1 MSWVKRIL
9 FWKREKI
16 AEELAVEAQFKAQLR
31 EAFLRQD
38 DLKEAVNKMRKAR
51 EKPFRTTLHSR
62 PTG

>member
-16 AEELAVEAQFKAQLR
+16 VEELETEALFKAQLR

-38 DLKEAVNKMRKAR
+38 DLLAAVQKMKRAR
-51 EKPFRTTLHSR
+51 EKYRSTLHSR
-62 PTG
+62 PRR